1 MSDQGSLLALIWGR
15 DPDQE
20 VAFGP
25 QGSHGLGELRLGA
38 QALAERM
45 VSLPARRWALCFEDS
60 LLFAQALLACA
71 LTGREAVLPGHQR
84 PAALAELGAAFDAVL
99 TDSETLGEGSDHP
112 WLRLPLDEKPES
124 IEPWPAPGAL
134 TLTLFTSGSTGEPKA
149 IPKAWH
155 QLEAEL
161 RVLVTRWGE
170 TLAGARLLA
179 SVSHQHIY
187 GLLFR
192 ILLPLVLGL
201 PFSRTLTRY
210 PEQLAAQ
217 GGKWAL
223 IASPALLSRLDPGL
237 KAPGC
242 CLLVSSGGP
251 LALDHARRAAQL
263 FGVLPLEV
271 FGSSETGG
279 IAWRQ
284 SQTADTPWQPMPGIR
299 VSVADEDR
307 LLLHSPFLPDDEPLL
322 CGDRIRLTGQGFAL
336 LGRGDRLVKLEEK
349 RVSLDEVEGRLRG
362 LPWVTEAAVLPLTL
376 GRRQQLGAVL
386 VLSRQGR
393 AQWQALG
400 PGRFLIAL
408 REQLRPWLEPVALPR
423 RVRCLDALP
432 LNSQGKR
439 PWSELKAL
447 FDEAPL
453 PLPGTGA
460 EPMTDTALPIPNRQG
475 KRPWSELKA
484 LFDEAPLPLP
494 GTGAEPMTDTAL
506 PIPNR
511 QGKRPWSELK
521 ALFDEAPLP
530 LPGTGAEP
538 IPSRQGKRPGSELKT
553 LFDEVPVA
561 ATAPTDRTQPE
572 REERHETGA
581 PMSPSALPTLLEQTP
596 TPDGLV
602 LRLRLDPELPWF
614 HGHFPGAPLLPGV
627 TQVHWAM
634 HYGRLLPGVDGA
646 FGGMSQLKFQR
657 PLRPGQECEL
667 HLSWLADKG
676 QLLFGYKVAGEHVS
690 SGRVAL
696 CP

>member
-307 LLLHSPFLPDDEPLL
+307 LLLRSPFLPDDEPLL

-349 RVSLDEVEGRLRG
+349 RVSLDEVEGRLRA

-460 EPMTDTALPIPNRQG
+460 EPIPN
-475 KRPWSELKA
+475 
-484 LFDEAPLPLP
+484 
-494 GTGAEPMTDTAL
+494 
-506 PIPNR
+506 
-511 QGKRPWSELK
+511 
-521 ALFDEAPLP
+521 
-530 LPGTGAEP
+530 
-538 IPSRQGKRPGSELKT
+538 RQGKRPGSELKT
-553 LFDEVPVA
+553 LFDEAPVA
-561 ATAPTDRTQPE
+561 ATAPTDRAQPE

-596 TPDGLV
+596 TRDGLV

>member
-112 WLRLPLDEKPES
+112 WLRLPLDEMPES

-299 VSVADEDR
+299 VSVVDEDR

-349 RVSLDEVEGRLRG
+349 RVSLDEVEVRLRA

-376 GRRQQLGAVL
+376 GSRQQLGAVL

-423 RVRCLDALP
+423 RMRCLDALP

-439 PWSELKAL
+439 PW
-447 FDEAPL
+447 
-453 PLPGTGA
+453 
-460 EPMTDTALPIPNRQG
+460 
-475 KRPWSELKA
+475 
-484 LFDEAPLPLP
+484 
-494 GTGAEPMTDTAL
+494 
-506 PIPNR
+506 
-511 QGKRPWSELK
+511 
-521 ALFDEAPLP
+521 
-530 LPGTGAEP
+530 
-538 IPSRQGKRPGSELKT
+538 SELKT

-596 TPDGLV
+596 TRDGLV

>member
-1 MSDQGSLLALIWGR
+1 MNDQGSLLALIWGR

-25 QGSHGLGELRLGA
+25 EGSHGLGELRLGA

-45 VSLPARRWALCFEDS
+45 SAMPARRWALCFEDS

-84 PAALAELGAAFDAVL
+84 PAALAEIGAAFDAVL
-99 TDSETLGEGSDHP
+99 TDSQTLGEGSAHP
-112 WLRLPLDEKPES
+112 WLRLPLDEMPERAK
-124 IEPWPAPGAL
+124 PWPAPSDL
-134 TLTLFTSGSTGEPKA
+134 KLTLFTSGSTGEPKA

-210 PEQLAAQ
+210 PEQLAAL

-299 VSVADEDR
+299 VSVANEDR

-349 RVSLDEVEGRLRG
+349 RVSLDEVEGRLRA
-362 LPWVTEAAVLPLTL
+362 LPWVEEAAVLPLTL

-408 REQLRPWLEPVALPR
+408 RERLRPWLEPVALPR
-423 RVRCLDALP
+423 RLRCLDALP
-432 LNSQGKR
+432 VNSQGKR

-447 FDEAPL
+447 FDE
-453 PLPGTGA
+453 
-460 EPMTDTALPIPNRQG
+460 
-475 KRPWSELKA
+475 S
-484 LFDEAPLPLP
+484 
-494 GTGAEPMTDTAL
+494 
-506 PIPNR
+506 
-511 QGKRPWSELK
+511 
-521 ALFDEAPLP
+521 
-530 LPGTGAEP
+530 
-538 IPSRQGKRPGSELKT
+538 
-553 LFDEVPVA
+553 PVA
-561 ATAPTDRTQPE
+561 ATTEQIQPGPNGQ
-572 REERHETGA
+572 RDTK
-581 PMSPSALPTLLEQTP
+581 
-596 TPDGLV
+596 
-602 LRLRLDPELPWF
+602 PEPPC
-614 HGHFPGAPLLPGV
+614 H
-627 TQVHWAM
+627 
-634 HYGRLLPGVDGA
+634 
-646 FGGMSQLKFQR
+646 
-657 PLRPGQECEL
+657 
-667 HLSWLADKG
+667 
-676 QLLFGYKVAGEHVS
+676 
-690 SGRVAL
+690 
-696 CP
+696 

>member
-1 MSDQGSLLALIWGR
+1 MSGQGSLLALIWGR

-45 VSLPARRWALCFEDS
+45 ASLPARRWALCFEDS

-84 PAALAELGAAFDAVL
+84 PAALAEIGAAFDAVL
-99 TDSETLGEGSDHP
+99 TDSQALGEGSAHP
-112 WLRLPLDEKPES
+112 WLRLPLDEMPERAK
-124 IEPWPAPGAL
+124 PWPAPSGL
-134 TLTLFTSGSTGEPKA
+134 KLTLFTSGSTGEPKA

-161 RVLVTRWGE
+161 RVLVARWGE
-170 TLAGARLLA
+170 ELAGARLLA

-223 IASPALLSRLDPGL
+223 IASPALLSRLDPEL

-263 FGVLPLEV
+263 FGVLPVEV

-299 VSVADEDR
+299 VLVADEDR
-307 LLLHSPFLPDDEPLL
+307 LLLHSPFLPDEQPLL

-349 RVSLDEVEGRLRG
+349 RISLDEVEGRLIT
-362 LPWVTEAAVLPLTL
+362 LSWVAEAAVLPLTL

-432 LNSQGKR
+432 VNSQGKR
-439 PWSELKAL
+439 PWRELKAL
-447 FDEAPL
+447 FDDPPEPSSAM
-453 PLPGTGA
+453 GA
-460 EPMTDTALPIPNRQG
+460 EPMA
-475 KRPWSELKA
+475 
-484 LFDEAPLPLP
+484 DEAPV
-494 GTGAEPMTDTAL
+494 T
-506 PIPNR
+506 
-511 QGKRPWSELK
+511 
-521 ALFDEAPLP
+521 
-530 LPGTGAEP
+530 
-538 IPSRQGKRPGSELKT
+538 
-553 LFDEVPVA
+553 
-561 ATAPTDRTQPE
+561 ATAVAGAARPE
-572 REERHETGA
+572 REEIHETGA
-581 PMSPSALPTLLEQTP
+581 TMSQSALPTLLEQTP
-596 TPDGLV
+596 TRDGLL
-602 LRLRLDPELPWF
+602 LRLRLDPDLPWF
-614 HGHFPGAPLLPGV
+614 HGHFPGVPLLPGV

-634 HYGRLLPGVDGA
+634 HYGRLLPGANGA

-676 QLLFGYKVAGEHVS
+676 QLLFGYKIAGEHAS
-690 SGRVAL
+690 SGRVTL

>member
-112 WLRLPLDEKPES
+112 WLRLPLDEMPES

-307 LLLHSPFLPDDEPLL
+307 LLLRSPFLPDDEPLL

-349 RVSLDEVEGRLRG
+349 RVSLDEVEGRLRA

-460 EPMTDTALPIPNRQG
+460 EP
-475 KRPWSELKA
+475 
-484 LFDEAPLPLP
+484 
-494 GTGAEPMTDTAL
+494 
-506 PIPNR
+506 
-511 QGKRPWSELK
+511 
-521 ALFDEAPLP
+521 
-530 LPGTGAEP
+530 

-553 LFDEVPVA
+553 LFDEAPVA

-596 TPDGLV
+596 TLDGLV

>member
-1 MSDQGSLLALIWGR
+1 MSDQGELLALIWGR

-25 QGSHGLGELRLGA
+25 EGSHGLGELRLGA

-45 VSLPARRWALCFEDS
+45 SAMPARRWALCFEDS

-84 PAALAELGAAFDAVL
+84 PAALAEIGAAFDAVL
-99 TDSETLGEGSDHP
+99 TDSQTLGEGSAHP
-112 WLRLPLDEKPES
+112 WLRLPLDEMPERAK
-124 IEPWPAPGAL
+124 PWPAPSDL
-134 TLTLFTSGSTGEPKA
+134 KLTLFTSGSTGEPKA

-251 LALDHARRAAQL
+251 LALHHARRAAQL
-263 FGVLPLEV
+263 FGVLPVEV

-299 VSVADEDR
+299 VSVANEDR
-307 LLLHSPFLPDDEPLL
+307 LLLRSPFLPDDEPLL
-322 CGDRIRLTGQGFAL
+322 CGDRIRLIGPGFAL

-349 RVSLDEVEGRLRG
+349 RVSLDEVEGRLRA
-362 LPWVTEAAVLPLTL
+362 LPWVEEAAVLPLTL

-408 REQLRPWLEPVALPR
+408 RERLRPWLEPVALPR
-423 RVRCLDALP
+423 RLRCLDALP
-432 LNSQGKR
+432 VNSQGKR

-447 FDEAPL
+447 FDEAP
-453 PLPGTGA
+453 
-460 EPMTDTALPIPNRQG
+460 
-475 KRPWSELKA
+475 
-484 LFDEAPLPLP
+484 
-494 GTGAEPMTDTAL
+494 
-506 PIPNR
+506 
-511 QGKRPWSELK
+511 
-521 ALFDEAPLP
+521 
-530 LPGTGAEP
+530 
-538 IPSRQGKRPGSELKT
+538 
-553 LFDEVPVA
+553 VA
-561 ATAPTDRTQPE
+561 ATTEADTARPE
-572 REERHETGA
+572 RAERHETGA
-581 PMSPSALPTLLEQTP
+581 PMSLSALPTLLEQTP
-596 TPDGLV
+596 TRDGLV

-614 HGHFPGAPLLPGV
+614 QGHFPGAPLLPGV

-634 HYGRLLPGVDGA
+634 HYGRLLPGADGA

-676 QLLFGYKVAGEHVS
+676 QLLFGYKIAGEHAS
-690 SGRVAL
+690 SGRVTL